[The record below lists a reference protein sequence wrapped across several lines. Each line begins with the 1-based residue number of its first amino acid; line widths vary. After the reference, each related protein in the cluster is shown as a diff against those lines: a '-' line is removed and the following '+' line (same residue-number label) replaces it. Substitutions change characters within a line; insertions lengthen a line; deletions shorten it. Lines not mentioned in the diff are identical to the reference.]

1 VDALRIALQLKDQHH
16 LAQRRGTRG
25 RSCGIVTNWVSASYL
40 TEIAS
45 ISLNELV
52 PLFVRRQN
60 FLNALPDRSVFVLFQ
75 VDKIRLSR
83 EMATNISKLRQ
94 RRLVQTLADPKSMK
108 NSSLRYF
115 FNRVH
120 LAHFDVGVR
129 KLMFEWRACS
139 HRILI
144 ARINRISSTIDLE
157 DVVLMR
163 ETAIRRDASFHGGTP
178 SISSEALCARRDTV
192 RSAGISRRSR
202 V

>member
-1 VDALRIALQLKDQHH
+1 
-16 LAQRRGTRG
+16 
-25 RSCGIVTNWVSASYL
+25 
-40 TEIAS
+40 
-45 ISLNELV
+45 
-52 PLFVRRQN
+52 
-60 FLNALPDRSVFVLFQ
+60 
-75 VDKIRLSR
+75 
-83 EMATNISKLRQ
+83 
-94 RRLVQTLADPKSMK
+94 VQTLPDPESMK

-129 KLMFEWRACS
+129 KLMFEWQACS

-144 ARINRISSTIDLE
+144 ARINRIGSTIDLE

-163 ETAIRRDASFHGGTP
+163 ETAIRRDASFHGDTP
-178 SISSEALCARRDTV
+178 SISSEALCARRDTL

>member
-1 VDALRIALQLKDQHH
+1 
-16 LAQRRGTRG
+16 
-25 RSCGIVTNWVSASYL
+25 
-40 TEIAS
+40 
-45 ISLNELV
+45 
-52 PLFVRRQN
+52 
-60 FLNALPDRSVFVLFQ
+60 
-75 VDKIRLSR
+75 
-83 EMATNISKLRQ
+83 
-94 RRLVQTLADPKSMK
+94 MK

-129 KLMFEWRACS
+129 KLMFEWQACS

-163 ETAIRRDASFHGGTP
+163 ETAIRRDASFHGDTP

-192 RSAGISRRSR
+192 RSAGIFPTLKSLTWILF
-202 V
+202 